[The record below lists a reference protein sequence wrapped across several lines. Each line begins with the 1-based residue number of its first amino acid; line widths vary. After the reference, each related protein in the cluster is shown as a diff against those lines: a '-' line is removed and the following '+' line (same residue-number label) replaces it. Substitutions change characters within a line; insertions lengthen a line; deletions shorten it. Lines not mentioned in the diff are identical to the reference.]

1 MFEEIARAEL
11 LESRQMESRQPPEA
25 IAVYRKGNELVIR
38 QHHLVSNEEPCI
50 VLPIEGAE
58 RLIEAIRREIKP
70 G

>member
-1 MFEEIARAEL
+1 MFEEIPRAEVP
-11 LESRQMESRQPPEA
+11 ETRQPEA

-38 QHHLVSNEEPCI
+38 QRHALSSEEPCV

-58 RLIEAIRREIKP
+58 GLIEAIRREIKS